1 MISPNILYSCYVT
14 RNLSNEQFIP
24 EHIFLYQFSGS
35 LVINDAEKE
44 YAVQTGE
51 FCLARRNRLARY
63 IKIPPQNG
71 EYKTISVRLDQNF
84 LKDFSKEY
92 GFTAEMPATN
102 DSVINIQPQPLLLN
116 YIQSLSPYFDLTAD
130 GKNEQM
136 LLIKTKEAVL
146 LLLKTNPELK
156 NVLFDF
162 SEPGKID
169 LEAFMNRNFQ
179 FNISMERFG
188 YMSGRSL
195 TTFKR
200 DFKKIFKM
208 APGKWLLQKRLQQAY
223 FLITKRGRKPSDVY
237 LEVGFE
243 DISHFSR
250 SFSKEFGIAPS
261 KVFSK

>member
-14 RNLSNEQFIP
+14 RNLSNEQFIS

-35 LVINDAEKE
+35 LIINDAEKE

-63 IKIPPQNG
+63 IKIPPPNG
-71 EYKTISVRLDQNF
+71 EYKTISVRLDQHF

-92 GFTAEMPATN
+92 GYTADMPAI
-102 DSVINIQPQPLLLN
+102 DDAVINIQPQPLLLN
-116 YIQSLSPYFDLTAD
+116 YIQSLSPYFDLTTD

-156 NVLFDF
+156 NILFDF

-208 APGKWLLQKRLQQAY
+208 APGRWLLQKRLQQAY
-223 FLITKRGRKPSDVY
+223 FLSPKKAKNHLKFIWKLDLR
-237 LEVGFE
+237 
-243 DISHFSR
+243 ISLIFHVPLAR
-250 SFSKEFGIAPS
+250 SS
-261 KVFSK
+261 V

>member
-35 LVINDAEKE
+35 LTINDAQRE
-44 YAVQTGE
+44 YSVQTGE
-51 FCLARRNRLARY
+51 FCLARRNCLAKY
-63 IKIPPQNG
+63 IKIPPHNG
-71 EYKTISVRLDQNF
+71 EYKTISVRLDQTF
-84 LKDFSKEY
+84 LKAFSKEY
-92 GFTAEMPATN
+92 GYTADGPATN
-102 DSVINIQPQPLLLN
+102 DAVIKIKPEPLLLN
-116 YIQSLSPYFDLTAD
+116 YVQSLSPYFDLTD

-156 NVLFDF
+156 NILFDF

-179 FNISMERFG
+179 FNISMERFA

-200 DFKKIFKM
+200 DFYKLFKTS
-208 APGKWLLQKRLQQAY
+208 PGRWLLQKRLQQAY
-223 FLITKRGRKPSDVY
+223 YLITKKGQKPSEVY

-250 SFSKEFGIAPS
+250 SFSKEFGLAPS
-261 KVFSK
+261 KIAGTA

>member
-35 LVINDAEKE
+35 LIINDIKKE
-44 YAVQTGE
+44 YTVQTGE
-51 FCLARRNRLARY
+51 FCLARRNYLAKY
-63 IKIPPQNG
+63 IKLPPENG
-71 EYKTISVRLDQNF
+71 EYKTISVRLDQTF
-84 LKDFSKEY
+84 LKAFSKEFGY
-92 GFTAEMPATN
+92 TADVPATN
-102 DSVINIQPQPLLLN
+102 DAIINIKPQPLLLN
-116 YIQSLSPYFDLTAD
+116 YIQSLSPYFDLTD

-136 LLIKTKEAVL
+136 LLVKTKEAVL

-169 LEAFMNRNFQ
+169 LEAFMNRNFR
-179 FNISMERFG
+179 FNVPMERFG

-200 DFKKIFKM
+200 DFKKIFKTS
-208 APGKWLLQKRLQQAY
+208 PGRWLLKKRLQHAHY
-223 FLITKRGRKPSDVY
+223 LITNKHQKPSDVY

-250 SFSKEFGIAPS
+250 SFSKEFGVAPS
-261 KVFSK
+261 KILLNH